1 MELKT
6 IGLTKKFGSKT
17 AVDNLNITL
26 TNGVYGLLGANG
38 AGKTTL
44 MRLLC
49 NIQNPTSGKILLN
62 GKNIVGL
69 GERYRNLLGYL
80 PQHFGYYPDFSAFD
94 FLLYVSALKG
104 LDEKAARKK
113 SKELLE
119 AVDLSRESKHKIKTF
134 SGGMKQRLG
143 IAQAML
149 NDPHILILDEPTA
162 GLDPKERVRFRNL
175 ISAFSKDRIVILSTH
190 IVSDVEFIAEEIIM
204 MKSGQIIHFGNPQ
217 EITSEIDDQVW
228 ECTVPTAY
236 AEKYAAAYNTSNLR
250 NTSENQTI
258 LRIIGDRP
266 PMRKVFSKRL
276 ALIALIGIILFSALL
291 SFSTFQN
298 KYAFDQNIGKGTGKT
313 AVEIDKEIAAKYEGI
328 LTDKKVQQMM
338 SDFAP
343 TSDLHGLSAI
353 YVYQNAMQSAAF
365 SRFSDKE
372 GNWNG
377 LSVSDVFGNEEIKIG
392 YVDGWLST
400 SRNMV
405 RVFVALAL
413 AVIIMLA
420 PIFSGEYEGV
430 DNIILTSKY
439 GKTKCATAKVVAG
452 IITAILTT
460 TLIAA
465 FNLLLAFVFYGTEGL
480 DCSILFAPSDYVEA
494 FIPFNITCG
503 TLLKYQILLA
513 FTCTLSVT
521 GITLF
526 LSAISKNQI
535 VALVAAMAIFLFPV
549 LLPITEVNPLFRLV
563 GLLPIYHVLAISLLS
578 VEQMSNGML
587 YAIWAI
593 PAALLFLGVGAGI
606 SRRVFAKHQ
615 VL

>member
-1 MELKT
+1 MKKLIYFEL
-6 IGLTKKFGSKT
+6 
-17 AVDNLNITL
+17 
-26 TNGVYGLLGANG
+26 
-38 AGKTTL
+38 
-44 MRLLC
+44 R
-49 NIQNPTSGKILLN
+49 KI
-62 GKNIVGL
+62 
-69 GERYRNLLGYL
+69 
-80 PQHFGYYPDFSAFD
+80 
-94 FLLYVSALKG
+94 
-104 LDEKAARKK
+104 
-113 SKELLE
+113 
-119 AVDLSRESKHKIKTF
+119 
-134 SGGMKQRLG
+134 
-143 IAQAML
+143 
-149 NDPHILILDEPTA
+149 
-162 GLDPKERVRFRNL
+162 
-175 ISAFSKDRIVILSTH
+175 
-190 IVSDVEFIAEEIIM
+190 
-204 MKSGQIIHFGNPQ
+204 
-217 EITSEIDDQVW
+217 
-228 ECTVPTAY
+228 
-236 AEKYAAAYNTSNLR
+236 
-250 NTSENQTI
+250 
-258 LRIIGDRP
+258 
-266 PMRKVFSKRL
+266 FSKRL
-276 ALIALIGIILFSALL
+276 SMVTLIGILLFSALL
-291 SFSTFQN
+291 SFSTYQN
-298 KYAFDQNIGKGTGKT
+298 KYAFDQNAGEGSGKA

-400 SRNMV
+400 SKNMV
-405 RVFVALAL
+405 RVFIVLAL

-439 GKTKCATAKVVAG
+439 GKTKCATAKVAAG
-452 IITAILTT
+452 ILTAILTT
-460 TLIAA
+460 ALVAA
-465 FNLLLAFVFYGTEGL
+465 FNLLLALIFYGTEGL
-480 DCSILFAPSDYVEA
+480 DCSILFAPSDYAEG

-521 GITLF
+521 GITL
-526 LSAISKNQI
+526 LISAISKNQI

-563 GLLPIYHVLAISLLS
+563 GLLPVYHVLAVSLLS

-593 PAALLFLGVGAGI
+593 PTALIFLGIGAGF
-606 SRRVFAKHQ
+606 SRHIFAKHQ
-615 VL
+615 VS

>member
-1 MELKT
+1 M
-6 IGLTKKFGSKT
+6 KK
-17 AVDNLNITL
+17 
-26 TNGVYGLLGANG
+26 
-38 AGKTTL
+38 
-44 MRLLC
+44 
-49 NIQNPTSGKILLN
+49 
-62 GKNIVGL
+62 
-69 GERYRNLLGYL
+69 
-80 PQHFGYYPDFSAFD
+80 
-94 FLLYVSALKG
+94 
-104 LDEKAARKK
+104 
-113 SKELLE
+113 
-119 AVDLSRESKHKIKTF
+119 
-134 SGGMKQRLG
+134 
-143 IAQAML
+143 
-149 NDPHILILDEPTA
+149 LILFE
-162 GLDPKERVRFRNL
+162 L
-175 ISAFSKDRIVILSTH
+175 
-190 IVSDVEFIAEEIIM
+190 
-204 MKSGQIIHFGNPQ
+204 
-217 EITSEIDDQVW
+217 
-228 ECTVPTAY
+228 
-236 AEKYAAAYNTSNLR
+236 
-250 NTSENQTI
+250 
-258 LRIIGDRP
+258 
-266 PMRKVFSKRL
+266 RKVFSKRL
-276 ALIALIGIILFSALL
+276 SLIALVGILLFSVLI
-291 SFSTFQN
+291 SFSTYQN
-298 KYAFDQNIGKGTGKT
+298 KYAFDGVNAEGSGKT
-313 AVEIDKEIAAKYEGI
+313 AVEIDKGIAAKYEGI
-328 LTDKKVQQMM
+328 LTDEKVQQMM

-460 TLIAA
+460 TLVAA
-465 FNLLLAFVFYGTEGL
+465 INLLLAFVFYGTEGL

-606 SRRVFAKHQ
+606 SHREFAKHQ

>member
-1 MELKT
+1 M
-6 IGLTKKFGSKT
+6 KK
-17 AVDNLNITL
+17 
-26 TNGVYGLLGANG
+26 
-38 AGKTTL
+38 
-44 MRLLC
+44 
-49 NIQNPTSGKILLN
+49 
-62 GKNIVGL
+62 
-69 GERYRNLLGYL
+69 
-80 PQHFGYYPDFSAFD
+80 
-94 FLLYVSALKG
+94 
-104 LDEKAARKK
+104 
-113 SKELLE
+113 
-119 AVDLSRESKHKIKTF
+119 
-134 SGGMKQRLG
+134 
-143 IAQAML
+143 
-149 NDPHILILDEPTA
+149 LILFE
-162 GLDPKERVRFRNL
+162 L
-175 ISAFSKDRIVILSTH
+175 
-190 IVSDVEFIAEEIIM
+190 
-204 MKSGQIIHFGNPQ
+204 
-217 EITSEIDDQVW
+217 
-228 ECTVPTAY
+228 
-236 AEKYAAAYNTSNLR
+236 
-250 NTSENQTI
+250 
-258 LRIIGDRP
+258 
-266 PMRKVFSKRL
+266 RKVFSKRL

-298 KYAFDQNIGKGTGKT
+298 KYAFDQNIGEGTGKT
-313 AVEIDKEIAAKYEGI
+313 AVEIDKEIAAKYKGI
-328 LTDKKVQQMM
+328 LTDEKVQQLM

-365 SRFSDKE
+365 SR
-372 GNWNG
+372 
-377 LSVSDVFGNEEIKIG
+377 L
-392 YVDGWLST
+392 
-400 SRNMV
+400 V

-452 IITAILTT
+452 IITAVFTT
-460 TLIAA
+460 TLVAA
-465 FNLLLAFVFYGTEGL
+465 FNLLFAFVFYGTEGL

-494 FIPFNITCG
+494 FIPFNITCW

-535 VALVAAMAIFLFPV
+535 VALVAVMAIFLFPV
-549 LLPITEVNPLFRLV
+549 LLPITEANPLFRLV

-615 VL
+615 VS

>member
-1 MELKT
+1 MKKLIYFEL
-6 IGLTKKFGSKT
+6 
-17 AVDNLNITL
+17 
-26 TNGVYGLLGANG
+26 
-38 AGKTTL
+38 
-44 MRLLC
+44 R
-49 NIQNPTSGKILLN
+49 KI
-62 GKNIVGL
+62 
-69 GERYRNLLGYL
+69 
-80 PQHFGYYPDFSAFD
+80 
-94 FLLYVSALKG
+94 
-104 LDEKAARKK
+104 
-113 SKELLE
+113 
-119 AVDLSRESKHKIKTF
+119 
-134 SGGMKQRLG
+134 
-143 IAQAML
+143 
-149 NDPHILILDEPTA
+149 
-162 GLDPKERVRFRNL
+162 
-175 ISAFSKDRIVILSTH
+175 
-190 IVSDVEFIAEEIIM
+190 
-204 MKSGQIIHFGNPQ
+204 
-217 EITSEIDDQVW
+217 
-228 ECTVPTAY
+228 
-236 AEKYAAAYNTSNLR
+236 
-250 NTSENQTI
+250 
-258 LRIIGDRP
+258 
-266 PMRKVFSKRL
+266 FSKRL
-276 ALIALIGIILFSALL
+276 SMVTLIGILLFSALL
-291 SFSTFQN
+291 SFSTYQN
-298 KYAFDQNIGKGTGKT
+298 KYAFDQNAGEGSGKA

-328 LTDKKVQQMM
+328 LTDEKVQQMM

-452 IITAILTT
+452 ILTAILTT
-460 TLIAA
+460 ALIVA
-465 FNLLLAFVFYGTEGL
+465 FNLFLARAFYGTEGL
-480 DCSILFAPSDYVEA
+480 NCSILFAPSEYVEA

-593 PAALLFLGVGAGI
+593 PVALLFLGVGAGI

-615 VL
+615 VS

>member
-1 MELKT
+1 M
-6 IGLTKKFGSKT
+6 
-17 AVDNLNITL
+17 
-26 TNGVYGLLGANG
+26 
-38 AGKTTL
+38 
-44 MRLLC
+44 
-49 NIQNPTSGKILLN
+49 
-62 GKNIVGL
+62 
-69 GERYRNLLGYL
+69 
-80 PQHFGYYPDFSAFD
+80 
-94 FLLYVSALKG
+94 
-104 LDEKAARKK
+104 
-113 SKELLE
+113 
-119 AVDLSRESKHKIKTF
+119 
-134 SGGMKQRLG
+134 
-143 IAQAML
+143 
-149 NDPHILILDEPTA
+149 
-162 GLDPKERVRFRNL
+162 
-175 ISAFSKDRIVILSTH
+175 
-190 IVSDVEFIAEEIIM
+190 
-204 MKSGQIIHFGNPQ
+204 
-217 EITSEIDDQVW
+217 
-228 ECTVPTAY
+228 
-236 AEKYAAAYNTSNLR
+236 
-250 NTSENQTI
+250 
-258 LRIIGDRP
+258 
-266 PMRKVFSKRL
+266 FSKRL

-298 KYAFDQNIGKGTGKT
+298 KYAFDPNIGEGTGKT

-328 LTDKKVQQMM
+328 LTDEKVQQMM

-377 LSVSDVFGNEEIKIG
+377 LSISDVFGNEEIKIG

-400 SRNMV
+400 SKNMV
-405 RVFVALAL
+405 RFFIALAL

-439 GKTKCATAKVVAG
+439 GKTKCATAKVAAG
-452 IITAILTT
+452 ILTAILTT
-460 TLIAA
+460 ALVAA
-465 FNLLLAFVFYGTEGL
+465 FNLLLALIFYGTEGL
-480 DCSILFAPSDYVEA
+480 DCSILFAPSDYVEG

-535 VALVAAMAIFLFPV
+535 VALVAAIAIFLFPV
-549 LLPITEVNPLFRLV
+549 LLPITEANPLFRLV
-563 GLLPIYHVLAISLLS
+563 GLLPIYHALAISLLS

-615 VL
+615 VS

>member
-1 MELKT
+1 M
-6 IGLTKKFGSKT
+6 KK
-17 AVDNLNITL
+17 
-26 TNGVYGLLGANG
+26 
-38 AGKTTL
+38 
-44 MRLLC
+44 
-49 NIQNPTSGKILLN
+49 
-62 GKNIVGL
+62 
-69 GERYRNLLGYL
+69 
-80 PQHFGYYPDFSAFD
+80 
-94 FLLYVSALKG
+94 
-104 LDEKAARKK
+104 
-113 SKELLE
+113 
-119 AVDLSRESKHKIKTF
+119 
-134 SGGMKQRLG
+134 
-143 IAQAML
+143 
-149 NDPHILILDEPTA
+149 LILFE
-162 GLDPKERVRFRNL
+162 
-175 ISAFSKDRIVILSTH
+175 
-190 IVSDVEFIAEEIIM
+190 
-204 MKSGQIIHFGNPQ
+204 
-217 EITSEIDDQVW
+217 
-228 ECTVPTAY
+228 
-236 AEKYAAAYNTSNLR
+236 
-250 NTSENQTI
+250 
-258 LRIIGDRP
+258 LRI
-266 PMRKVFSKRL
+266 VFSKRL

-298 KYAFDQNIGKGTGKT
+298 KYAFDPNIGEGTGKT

-328 LTDKKVQQMM
+328 LTDEKVQQMM

-372 GNWNG
+372 GNWNR

-400 SRNMV
+400 SKNMV
-405 RVFVALAL
+405 RFFIALAL

-439 GKTKCATAKVVAG
+439 GKTKCATAKVAAG
-452 IITAILTT
+452 ILTSILTT
-460 TLIAA
+460 ALVAA
-465 FNLLLAFVFYGTEGL
+465 FNLLLALIFYGTEGL
-480 DCSILFAPSDYVEA
+480 DCSILFAPSDYVEG

-535 VALVAAMAIFLFPV
+535 VALVAAIAIFLFPV
-549 LLPITEVNPLFRLV
+549 LLPITEANPLFRLV
-563 GLLPIYHVLAISLLS
+563 GLLPIYHALAISLLS

-615 VL
+615 VS

>member
-1 MELKT
+1 M
-6 IGLTKKFGSKT
+6 KK
-17 AVDNLNITL
+17 
-26 TNGVYGLLGANG
+26 
-38 AGKTTL
+38 
-44 MRLLC
+44 
-49 NIQNPTSGKILLN
+49 
-62 GKNIVGL
+62 
-69 GERYRNLLGYL
+69 
-80 PQHFGYYPDFSAFD
+80 
-94 FLLYVSALKG
+94 
-104 LDEKAARKK
+104 
-113 SKELLE
+113 
-119 AVDLSRESKHKIKTF
+119 
-134 SGGMKQRLG
+134 
-143 IAQAML
+143 
-149 NDPHILILDEPTA
+149 LILFE
-162 GLDPKERVRFRNL
+162 L
-175 ISAFSKDRIVILSTH
+175 
-190 IVSDVEFIAEEIIM
+190 
-204 MKSGQIIHFGNPQ
+204 
-217 EITSEIDDQVW
+217 
-228 ECTVPTAY
+228 
-236 AEKYAAAYNTSNLR
+236 
-250 NTSENQTI
+250 
-258 LRIIGDRP
+258 
-266 PMRKVFSKRL
+266 RKVFSKRL
-276 ALIALIGIILFSALL
+276 SLIALVGILLFSVLI
-291 SFSTFQN
+291 SFSTYQN
-298 KYAFDQNIGKGTGKT
+298 KYAFDGVNAEGSGKT
-313 AVEIDKEIAAKYEGI
+313 AVEIDKGIAAKYEGI
-328 LTDKKVQQMM
+328 LTDEKVQQMM

-606 SRRVFAKHQ
+606 SHREFAKHQ

>member
-1 MELKT
+1 M
-6 IGLTKKFGSKT
+6 KK
-17 AVDNLNITL
+17 
-26 TNGVYGLLGANG
+26 
-38 AGKTTL
+38 
-44 MRLLC
+44 
-49 NIQNPTSGKILLN
+49 
-62 GKNIVGL
+62 
-69 GERYRNLLGYL
+69 
-80 PQHFGYYPDFSAFD
+80 
-94 FLLYVSALKG
+94 
-104 LDEKAARKK
+104 
-113 SKELLE
+113 
-119 AVDLSRESKHKIKTF
+119 
-134 SGGMKQRLG
+134 
-143 IAQAML
+143 
-149 NDPHILILDEPTA
+149 LILFE
-162 GLDPKERVRFRNL
+162 L
-175 ISAFSKDRIVILSTH
+175 
-190 IVSDVEFIAEEIIM
+190 
-204 MKSGQIIHFGNPQ
+204 
-217 EITSEIDDQVW
+217 
-228 ECTVPTAY
+228 
-236 AEKYAAAYNTSNLR
+236 
-250 NTSENQTI
+250 
-258 LRIIGDRP
+258 
-266 PMRKVFSKRL
+266 RKVFSKRL
-276 ALIALIGIILFSALL
+276 SLIALVGILLFSVLI
-291 SFSTFQN
+291 SFSTYQN
-298 KYAFDQNIGKGTGKT
+298 KYAFDGVNAEGSGKT
-313 AVEIDKEIAAKYEGI
+313 AVEIDKGIAAKYEGI
-328 LTDKKVQQMM
+328 LTDEKVQQMM

-400 SRNMV
+400 SKNMV
-405 RVFVALAL
+405 RVFIALAL

-439 GKTKCATAKVVAG
+439 GKTKCATAKVIAG

-460 TLIAA
+460 TLVAA
-465 FNLLLAFVFYGTEGL
+465 INLLLAFVFYGTEGL

>member
-1 MELKT
+1 MKKLIYFEL
-6 IGLTKKFGSKT
+6 
-17 AVDNLNITL
+17 
-26 TNGVYGLLGANG
+26 
-38 AGKTTL
+38 
-44 MRLLC
+44 R
-49 NIQNPTSGKILLN
+49 KI
-62 GKNIVGL
+62 
-69 GERYRNLLGYL
+69 
-80 PQHFGYYPDFSAFD
+80 
-94 FLLYVSALKG
+94 
-104 LDEKAARKK
+104 
-113 SKELLE
+113 
-119 AVDLSRESKHKIKTF
+119 
-134 SGGMKQRLG
+134 
-143 IAQAML
+143 
-149 NDPHILILDEPTA
+149 
-162 GLDPKERVRFRNL
+162 
-175 ISAFSKDRIVILSTH
+175 
-190 IVSDVEFIAEEIIM
+190 
-204 MKSGQIIHFGNPQ
+204 
-217 EITSEIDDQVW
+217 
-228 ECTVPTAY
+228 
-236 AEKYAAAYNTSNLR
+236 
-250 NTSENQTI
+250 
-258 LRIIGDRP
+258 
-266 PMRKVFSKRL
+266 FSKRL
-276 ALIALIGIILFSALL
+276 SMVTLIGILLFSALL
-291 SFSTFQN
+291 SFSTYQN
-298 KYAFDQNIGKGTGKT
+298 KYAFDQNAGEGSGKA
-313 AVEIDKEIAAKYEGI
+313 AVEIDKEFAAKYKGI
-328 LTDKKVQQMM
+328 LTDEKVQQLM

-365 SRFSDKE
+365 SRFSDEE
-372 GNWNG
+372 GKWNG

-400 SRNMV
+400 SKNMV
-405 RVFVALAL
+405 RVFIVLAL

-465 FNLLLAFVFYGTEGL
+465 FSLLLAFVFYGTEGL
-480 DCSILFAPSDYVEA
+480 DSSILFAPSDYVEA
-494 FIPFNITCG
+494 FIPFNITCW

-549 LLPITEVNPLFRLV
+549 LLPIPETNPLFRLV

>member
-1 MELKT
+1 M
-6 IGLTKKFGSKT
+6 KK
-17 AVDNLNITL
+17 
-26 TNGVYGLLGANG
+26 
-38 AGKTTL
+38 
-44 MRLLC
+44 
-49 NIQNPTSGKILLN
+49 
-62 GKNIVGL
+62 
-69 GERYRNLLGYL
+69 
-80 PQHFGYYPDFSAFD
+80 
-94 FLLYVSALKG
+94 
-104 LDEKAARKK
+104 
-113 SKELLE
+113 
-119 AVDLSRESKHKIKTF
+119 
-134 SGGMKQRLG
+134 
-143 IAQAML
+143 
-149 NDPHILILDEPTA
+149 LILFE
-162 GLDPKERVRFRNL
+162 L
-175 ISAFSKDRIVILSTH
+175 
-190 IVSDVEFIAEEIIM
+190 
-204 MKSGQIIHFGNPQ
+204 
-217 EITSEIDDQVW
+217 
-228 ECTVPTAY
+228 
-236 AEKYAAAYNTSNLR
+236 
-250 NTSENQTI
+250 
-258 LRIIGDRP
+258 
-266 PMRKVFSKRL
+266 RKVFSKRL
-276 ALIALIGIILFSALL
+276 SLIALVGILLFSVLI
-291 SFSTFQN
+291 SFSTYQN
-298 KYAFDQNIGKGTGKT
+298 KYAFDGVNAEGSGKT
-313 AVEIDKEIAAKYEGI
+313 AVEIDKGIAAKYEGI
-328 LTDKKVQQMM
+328 LTDEKVQQMM

-439 GKTKCATAKVVAG
+439 GKTKCATAKVIAG

-460 TLIAA
+460 TLVAA
-465 FNLLLAFVFYGTEGL
+465 INLLLAFVFYGTEGL
-480 DCSILFAPSDYVEA
+480 DCSILFAPSDYVVA
-494 FIPFNITCG
+494 CIPFNMTCG

-615 VL
+615 VS